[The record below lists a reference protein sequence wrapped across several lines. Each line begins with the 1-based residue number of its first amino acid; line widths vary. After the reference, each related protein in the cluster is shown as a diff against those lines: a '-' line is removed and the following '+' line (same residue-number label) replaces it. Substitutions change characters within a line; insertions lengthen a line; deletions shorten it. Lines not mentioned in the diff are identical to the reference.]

1 MRIGNDWDKALKE
14 EWAKPYFSAL
24 WRKVEDAYGSGTVYP
39 PREQIFEA
47 LRRTALKDTKVV
59 ILGQDPYHGPGQA
72 HGLAF
77 SVERGTRIPP
87 SLRNIHREL
96 QSDLGIPSPAHG
108 SLEAWADG
116 GVLLLNTV
124 LTVEEGKPLSHKGL
138 GWEILTGRILEVLS
152 AQPVPMVFLLWGA
165 AAREKTPIIAP
176 HHGVFLAPHPSP
188 LSASRGFFG
197 VRPFSRA
204 NAFLEAAGRT
214 PVDWRLP

>member
-1 MRIGNDWDKALKE
+1 MRIGNDWDQALKE
-14 EWAKPYFSAL
+14 EWGKPYFHTL
-24 WRKVEDAYGSGTVYP
+24 WSKVEEAYSKGAVYP
-39 PREQIFEA
+39 PRERIFEA

-77 SVERGTRIPP
+77 SVERGMRIPP
-87 SLRNIHREL
+87 SLRNMHKEL
-96 QSDLGIPSPAHG
+96 ERDLGIAPPDHG
-108 SLEAWADG
+108 SLEAWADA

-152 AQPVPMVFLLWGA
+152 DQPVPMVFLLWGA
-165 AAREKTPIIAP
+165 AARERQSAIAS

-197 VRPFSRA
+197 ARPFSRA
-204 NAFLEAAGRT
+204 NAFLETAGRK